1 MSGLR
6 WRALSVALLMLLGSA
21 VATLGRPTR
30 HLADEIGQPKLESL
44 FPAAFGEW
52 HIATSQ
58 AVMLTSPDVQAA
70 LDAIYNQVL
79 TRSYTNA
86 SGELIMLTVAYGGD
100 QSDGAS
106 AHLPEVCYPAQ
117 GFEIT
122 ANRAATLQV
131 GPRQIPVRQ
140 LMAKFGPR
148 LEPITYWVAVG
159 DRVVTTGIGQKL
171 AQMRFGLR
179 GVIADGMLVRV
190 SSFDADMDRANA
202 LHARFIEDLTRTM
215 DAKSL
220 DRVFGSLPGGP

>member
-1 MSGLR
+1 MNKIR
-6 WRALSVALLMLLGSA
+6 WRALLVALLMLLGSA
-21 VATLGRPTR
+21 AATLGRPTR

-44 FPAAFGEW
+44 FPAAFGAW
-52 HIATSQ
+52 GIATNHRP
-58 AVMLTSPDVQAA
+58 MLASPDVQAA

-79 TRSYTNA
+79 TRTYVNA
-86 SGELIMLTVAYGGD
+86 AGESIMLTVAYGGD

-106 AHLPEVCYPAQ
+106 AHRPEVCYPAQ
-117 GFEIT
+117 GFEIK

-140 LMAKFGPR
+140 LMATSGSR

-159 DRVVTTGIGQKL
+159 DQVVTTGIGQKL

-202 LHARFIEDLTRTM
+202 LHARFIEDLSRAI
-215 DAKSL
+215 DAKSV